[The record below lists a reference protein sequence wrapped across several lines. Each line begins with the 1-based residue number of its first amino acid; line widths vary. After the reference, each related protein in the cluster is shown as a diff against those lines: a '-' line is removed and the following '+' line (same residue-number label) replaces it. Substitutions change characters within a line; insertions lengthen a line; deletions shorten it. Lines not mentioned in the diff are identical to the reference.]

1 MGNRLIDPLPPAR
14 LAARGEVIEYTGVV
28 DDFERLVEIIDNDLA
43 GVPHSRQ
50 PRGWRQ
56 QRVEARLEFMTTG
69 GGHAA
74 PAVRGR
80 ASARIAGVCQRCL
93 EPFVMPLETTFSIV
107 FADESRADEFP
118 DFEIWELEDGKIRPL
133 DVVEE
138 TLVMALP
145 LAPAHETKT
154 SCGPL
159 AKRLEAGTKDTA
171 RPFAGLRGQ
180 MEKDGE

>member
-1 MGNRLIDPLPPAR
+1 MGNRLLDPLLPAR
-14 LAARGEVIEYTGVV
+14 LAARGEVIEFTGVV
-28 DDFERLVEIIDNDLA
+28 GDFERLVEIIGSDLQA
-43 GVPHSRQ
+43 VPKSGQ

-56 QRVEARLEFMTTG
+56 ERVEARLEFMTTG
-69 GGHAA
+69 GGHTA

-80 ASARIAGVCQRCL
+80 ASARIACVCQRCL

-107 FADESRADEFP
+107 FADEARADEFP
-118 DFEIWELEDGKIRPL
+118 DAEIWELEEHTIRPL

-145 LAPAHETKT
+145 LAPAHETKA

-159 AKRLEAGTKDTA
+159 AKRLETSTKETA